1 MELNQWVDELF
12 EVFDEDKDGVINRSE
27 FVELIDCL
35 LIKAFVC
42 VKPYSTALIKITIT
56 RFLKMSYGKW
66 LLTSHCNCTYL
77 RLYTPLIYISANF
90 SKHIIQEDLA
100 L

>member
-1 MELNQWVDELF
+1 MQIKDWADELF

-35 LIKAFVC
+35 LKEKGIRMCETIFHKFD
-42 VKPYSTALIKITIT
+42 KNHDNSISKDELIE
-56 RFLKMSYGKW
+56 M
-66 LLTSHCNCTYL
+66 
-77 RLYTPLIYISANF
+77 LI
-90 SKHIIQEDLA
+90 DLA